1 MKTQEIIDYAMP
13 CMMAER
19 ALKKAHDYVLE
30 GKYDEAITAAMQAAA
45 ESRLLVVSLKEMK
58 EHANALRKQTASV

>member
-19 ALKKAHDYVLE
+19 SLKKAHDHVL
-30 GKYDEAITAAMQAAA
+30 GGNYDEAITAAMQAAA

-58 EHANALRKQTASV
+58 EQVNALRKQAASV

>member
-19 ALKKAHDYVLE
+19 SLKRTHDYVLE

-45 ESRLLVVSLKEMK
+45 ESRLLVVALKEMK
-58 EHANALRKQTASV
+58 EREHALRKQTTSV

>member
-19 ALKKAHDYVLE
+19 SLKKTHDYVLE
-30 GKYDEAITAAMQAAA
+30 GKYDEAITAATQAAA
-45 ESRLLVVSLKEMK
+45 ESRILVVALKEMK
-58 EHANALRKQTASV
+58 ERANALRKQATSV

>member
-1 MKTQEIIDYAMP
+1 MKTEEIIDYAMP

-19 ALKKAHDYVLE
+19 YLKKAHDAVLS
-30 GKYDEAITAAMQAAA
+30 GDYDMAITYAMQAAA

-58 EHANALRKQTASV
+58 ERDNALRKQAPSV